1 MIESEFVRTIKL
13 VEITVKDKNYYL
25 EIADVREIFVPE
37 RIVPIPLAERS
48 IIGVTDIR
56 GELYTIISL
65 EHRLYGNG
73 VSSKLNSDSRFVLLE
88 IKNEYFGILV
98 DSISSMREVPAS
110 IFQNRPAIVET
121 EIEWDYI
128 RSVGVLDGHS
138 YIILDL
144 ESLIMP
150 LGSEKQIK
158 LISDTSSIPKRYIPE
173 KFKNVKKTEEIIISP
188 KIESGITKIEEYIK
202 LTPIQS

>member
-1 MIESEFVRTIKL
+1 MIESEFVQTIKL

-48 IIGVTDIR
+48 IVGVTDIR
-56 GELYTIISL
+56 GDLYTIISL

-128 RSVGVLDGHS
+128 RSLGVLDGHS

-158 LISDTSSIPKRYIPE
+158 LISDTSSIQKDI
-173 KFKNVKKTEEIIISP
+173 FLKNL
-188 KIESGITKIEEYIK
+188 KI
-202 LTPIQS
+202 